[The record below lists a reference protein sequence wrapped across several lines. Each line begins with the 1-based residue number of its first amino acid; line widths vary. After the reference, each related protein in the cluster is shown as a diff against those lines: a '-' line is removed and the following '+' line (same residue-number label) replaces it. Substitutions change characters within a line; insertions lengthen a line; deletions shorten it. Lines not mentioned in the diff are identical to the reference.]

1 MAPLKLRDRDAIVT
15 KEGLVFRVFGYS
27 HPHESF
33 VCDAEYAS
41 SRIFQSD
48 NPKALRTEDGKIFYK
63 FYEDEGWK
71 FIENN
76 FPKYMIP
83 HEMLNTKVVGVKRN
97 DIFDVK
103 KPDLVLQLLMS
114 KVPKDELLEAMQ
126 EVVKVMLKSSPLHVE
141 DFGVFGSLLHG
152 FYHPK
157 FSDID
162 LIIYGRKNLDKLR
175 ETVAELCE
183 SDSSGLRNEFQTDRA
198 MAGKNWQFTN
208 LSPKEYTWHQR
219 RKLIYTLLTSQKSG
233 RTVKTEF
240 EPVKDWK
247 EIKNEYDSA
256 TSIIQKGWTRLTAK
270 VTDDND
276 GPFIPSAYAIEPLQV
291 LEGPTSAIEAKR
303 VISYLEE
310 FRSQVYRGE
319 TAEVIGN
326 LEELKTPEGSYMQVA
341 LTYCSR
347 YYEQVLKVKN

>member
-1 MAPLKLRDRDAIVT
+1 MASLKLRDRDAIVT

-27 HPHESF
+27 HPRESF

-41 SRIFQSD
+41 SKIFQSD
-48 NPKALRTEDGKIFYK
+48 NPKALRTEDGKVFYK

-71 FIENN
+71 FIQNYL
-76 FPKYMIP
+76 PKYMMP
-83 HEMLNTKVVGVKRN
+83 YEMLSTKVVGVKRN
-97 DIFDVK
+97 DIFEAK
-103 KPDLVLQLLMS
+103 KPYLALRLLMS
-114 KVPKDELLEAMQ
+114 KVPEDDLLEEMQ

-162 LIIYGRKNLDKLR
+162 LIIYGRRNLDKLC
-175 ETVAELCE
+175 ETVAELCG

-198 MAGKNWQFTN
+198 ITGKNWRFKN
-208 LSPKEYTWHQR
+208 LSPKEYARHQR
-219 RKLIYTLLTSQKSG
+219 RKLIYTLFDGQKTR
-233 RTVKTEF
+233 RTIKTEF

-256 TSIIQKGWTRLTAK
+256 TRIVQKGWTRLTAK
-270 VTDDND
+270 VTDDSD
-276 GPFIPSAYAIEPLQV
+276 GPFIPSVYAIEPLEV
-291 LEGPTSAIEAKR
+291 LEGPRSAIEAKR

-310 FRSQVYRGE
+310 FRLQAYRDE
-319 TAEVIGN
+319 TVEVIGN
-326 LEELKTPEGSYMQVA
+326 LEEVDTHKCSYLQVA